1 MRAIPF
7 VGAWSQMKQ
16 NVPGFFG
23 VGTSLK
29 TLEEEG
35 KLEAC
40 KDLYTNSSFF
50 RTLVENS
57 MQSLRK
63 SYFPLTQYMEKD
75 KEFGKF
81 WKWIYKEYL
90 LSIEMLLKISG
101 QHEMMESSPFLR
113 ESIALRA
120 SIVMPLVV
128 IQQYAMIRLREINKS
143 AKKDTS
149 IYQTYEKLII
159 RSLYGNINASRN
171 SV

>member
-1 MRAIPF
+1 
-7 VGAWSQMKQ
+7 MKQ

-29 TLEEEG
+29 TLEDQG

-40 KDLYTNSSFF
+40 KNLYKNSSFF

-63 SYFPLTQYMEKD
+63 SYFPLTSYMEKD
-75 KEFGKF
+75 PEFGEF
-81 WKWIYKEYL
+81 WNWIYREYE
-90 LSIEMLLKISG
+90 LSVEMLLKISG
-101 QHEMMESSPFLR
+101 QKEMMESSPFLR

-120 SIVMPLVV
+120 SIVMPLVI
-128 IQQYAMIRLREINKS
+128 IQQYAMMRMREMDKS
-143 AKKDTS
+143 ESKDTS
-149 IYQTYEKLII
+149 LHQTYEKLVI